1 MKKKIALLMACTMA
15 AASLAGCGGGN
26 TAKET
31 TAAPASTTA
40 AAGGETAA
48 ASVGDVSMTMFWWGN
63 QVRNERTQAALDLYS
78 ETNGV
83 KLDGQFAEWSDYWN
97 KLATSAAGHA
107 MPDVVQMDY
116 MYLDQYAKSGL
127 LVDLK
132 PYIENGTLDVSQIS
146 ENTIASGT
154 VDGGVYAIA
163 AGINAPA
170 LH

>member
-1 MKKKIALLMACTMA
+1 MRRSIKKAMSLTLASAMTL
-15 AASLAGCGGGN
+15 SLAACGGSN

-31 TAAPASTTA
+31 TAAAAPAGTTA
-40 AAGGETAA
+40 AAAGETTAA
-48 ASVGDVSMTMFWWGN
+48 AAAPAGDVAMTMFWWGN

-83 KLDGQFAEWSDYWN
+83 KLDGQFAEWSDYSN

-127 LVDLK
+127 FK
-132 PYIENGTLDVSQIS
+132 
-146 ENTIASGT
+146 TI
-154 VDGGVYAIA
+154 Y
-163 AGINAPA
+163 
-170 LH
+170 

>member
-1 MKKKIALLMACTMA
+1 
-15 AASLAGCGGGN
+15 
-26 TAKET
+26 
-31 TAAPASTTA
+31 
-40 AAGGETAA
+40 
-48 ASVGDVSMTMFWWGN
+48 MFWWGN

-146 ENTIASGT
+146 ENTIASEPWM
-154 VDGGVYAIA
+154 VEFMRSQQVSMLRHFIIIRHYWMEWES
-163 AGINAPA
+163 P
-170 LH
+170 

>member
-1 MKKKIALLMACTMA
+1 MKKKIALLMACTMV

-31 TAAPASTTA
+31 TAAA
-40 AAGGETAA
+40 AAPA
-48 ASVGDVSMTMFWWGN
+48 GDVAMTMFWWGN

-132 PYIENGTLDVSQIS
+132 PYIMRSQQVSMLRHFIIIRHYWMEWES
-146 ENTIASGT
+146 
-154 VDGGVYAIA
+154 
-163 AGINAPA
+163 P
-170 LH
+170 